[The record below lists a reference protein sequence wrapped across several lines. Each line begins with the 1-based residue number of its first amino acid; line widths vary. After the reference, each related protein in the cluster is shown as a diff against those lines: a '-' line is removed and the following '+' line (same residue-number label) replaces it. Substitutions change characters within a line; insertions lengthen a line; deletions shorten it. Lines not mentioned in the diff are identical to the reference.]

1 MSLRKRIK
9 SNLKVPAALVVTLCL
24 SALSLV
30 YLNLS
35 TATALEFQTDTSG
48 DNAVKLDFTFGETLN
63 ITTSDNT
70 VAIPELTPGH
80 SGVSASNYTVTVNTN
95 AQAGYTLSATVGC
108 SSSDTNY
115 NTSCYDSTSL
125 SDGTNTFDMIAAD
138 GTLSAGEWGIALVNT
153 ETVSSFKTLAKWD
166 GTATVLNQTVDA
178 SGTAASGYAGNSAT
192 PFRIGAA
199 ATNSQEAG
207 TYQNRIN
214 FIAVANVACQ
224 STISGTMQDF
234 DPTNLCDD
242 ATGSLT
248 DSRGGTTKSYTVAKL
263 ADGKCWMIE
272 NMRLND
278 SVILSSSN
286 THNPSLPLTNSWYYT
301 DSQTTPTTSNHLSAT
316 TDPTTTAWCTTDSS
330 ACDDQSMLA
339 TNNTTLF
346 TNNTASSYNADGDV
360 YSYGNY
366 YNWYSATGGHG
377 KYGSSYDSSYTAP
390 GDICPAGWHLPTGK
404 GATGDFG
411 VLDIALGGTGA
422 SQSGDAGKAMSLIY
436 RSYPNNFV
444 YSGYVN
450 GSSVYNRNF
459 LGIYWSSSAYSSSY
473 AYDLYFHGSSV
484 NAGAGTNSKYYGG
497 MARCV
502 AGVQQKMM
510 RICCPEEKR
519 EGKPMKGAND

>member
-9 SNLKVPAALVVTLCL
+9 SNLKVPAALAVTLCL
-24 SALSLV
+24 SILSLIE
-30 YLNLS
+30 LTTNN
-35 TATALEFQTDTSG
+35 TTALEFQTDTSG

-63 ITTSDNT
+63 ITTSGNT

-263 ADGKCWMIE
+263 ADGKWWMTTNLDLPGGSALSADDTDVTSTYISGFTTQS
-272 NMRLND
+272 NLTKSGNTIVLPASSPTGT
-278 SVILSSSN
+278 SVDG
-286 THNPSLPLTNSWYYT
+286 YYT
-301 DSQTTPTTSNHLSAT
+301 DDALAYVTNSGSTTCASNSPCYSYYSWIAATLGSGRSIEADNTNAPYSICPKGWKLPTTYDGSGTAAEAT
-316 TDPTTTAWCTTDSS
+316 
-330 ACDDQSMLA
+330 
-339 TNNTTLF
+339 
-346 TNNTASSYNADGDV
+346 
-360 YSYGNY
+360 
-366 YNWYSATGGHG
+366 
-377 KYGSSYDSSYTAP
+377 
-390 GDICPAGWHLPTGK
+390 
-404 GATGDFG
+404 DFRK
-411 VLDIALGGTGA
+411 LMIALGGSNSVQTYTSSTSPTGA
-422 SQSGDAGKAMSLIY
+422 TMYGKLIASPYNFLLAGNY
-436 RSYPNNFV
+436 R
-444 YSGYVN
+444 N
-450 GSSVYNRNF
+450 GSFDSGGSNGF
-459 LGIYWSSSAYSSSY
+459 YWSATSYSSSRDARNLNFY
-473 AYDLYFHGSSV
+473 STGVVSAGSLNRRYGFSV
-484 NAGAGTNSKYYGG
+484 
-497 MARCV
+497 RCV
-502 AGVQQKMM
+502 FGS
-510 RICCPEEKR
+510 
-519 EGKPMKGAND
+519 